1 VSKKTAKK
9 ITATALKTKLNLSDV
24 FVKIK
29 LIVDTINPN
38 IVTRMINNVF
48 FLGVKFSAMIVC
60 FVFISFSVKSLH
72 WFNGLNR

>member
-1 VSKKTAKK
+1 MSKKTAKK
-9 ITATALKTKLNLSDV
+9 ITATALRIKLNLSDV

-48 FLGVKFSAMIVC
+48 FLGVKFSAIIVC
-60 FVFISFSVKSLH
+60 FMFINFSAIDNIV
-72 WFNGLNR
+72 